1 MPKWD
6 KNRNYYADLDVHS
19 TASADEIKKQFKK
32 LALKYHPDRNP
43 GREAEVN
50 PKFQLI
56 QSAHEILTDETL
68 RRQYDEARR
77 SSASRYPMASGVRG
91 NPWQD
96 IAKQYPPPPRRPPQ
110 PAPRS
115 GAQRYANFTNG
126 VPRPARPTPSDDP
139 QARKSNADA
148 WDSMRSH
155 ASRAKPPPTP
165 GRAPTSA
172 ARDAKAEQPPPR
184 TAYQKQKAQAAFG
197 SRRAGFTPMSPGVAD
212 EPPVTNKNY
221 FTTRTHSNIFAE
233 TIPETTPDKFPTE
246 TPVDPFED
254 IKERYMDGRKSTP
267 YHSSG
272 GEKTSLFS
280 EGPGLSRTTSARMP
294 PRKMDVPPPFP
305 RARPRRSSSP
315 KSSSNDGGSEDSS
328 KVNAGLGA
336 SANRR
341 ASYSSNHIPTR
352 TTGDP
357 KVDAMNAAPQPEP
370 AAAGSI
376 PTEPVNVNN
385 AFVPG
390 VNPAQPNGGPSVYAS
405 QPAKHFHLSNPPSQF
420 SSVRSRPDRAKE
432 HAPRASDW
440 LSLVTGFDLRSTS
453 SEAVKSDSPSLT
465 PLEAQQRRTLS
476 QLMDKQPKLGKDL
489 DQLSTESTGKAA
501 GDSCAA
507 TTQRAKT
514 TADKGCSSFNFAA
527 ANDSTTKDAGAKPF
541 PKSSTDNINT
551 KFVEGDHPDDWQFK
565 AGTSSASE
573 AYTPSKTRPQ
583 PRSRVTRRQV
593 QKSRPSPT
601 IHMPSTQDSSE
612 DTSKHAFSA
621 GEWNEQIGS
630 RHFEPQPSNSASS
643 SPTRRT
649 QPRKTKPVKMTAG
662 TAGMVDDDS
671 EGWQEIPR
679 PPSGTTSASAS
690 VSAAPPSPNAMDI
703 DSPAPSNV
711 EDTPKASQTN
721 GARNIPVEPHRADWR
736 AGNVNGVHSK
746 PASVSSGSE
755 SGKSGFRESSA
766 PPPGPVPPTA
776 TQFAPHN
783 GGSEDSE
790 EFRMKF
796 SEFKKVEPFTDT
808 APTGL
813 KSFADLKSTLP
824 FESRPSEQIPLEK
837 EISSVPLIFP
847 TPPVAPRLP
856 PTMSVAGLR
865 PNTTSFRKYA
875 QDFYN
880 YMDKWETFHN
890 KIMLHFITRQD
901 NFKARRQQ
909 RGTAWLDTT
918 VGGDGAREYLTELDQ
933 DQVIHSQW
941 MDALKEHRKK
951 IAEFTEFRD
960 RVK

>member
-6 KNRNYYADLDVHS
+6 KTRNYYADLEVSS

-32 LALKYHPDRNP
+32 LDRNP

-68 RRQYDEARR
+68 RRQYDDARR
-77 SSASRYPMASGVRG
+77 AAPSRYPMASGVRG

-96 IAKQYPPPPRRPPQ
+96 IAKQYPQPPRRQQ

-139 QARKSNADA
+139 QSRKSNADA

-155 ASRAKPPPTP
+155 AARAKPPPTP

-172 ARDAKAEQPPPR
+172 ARDAKADQPPPPPPR

-197 SRRAGFTPMSPGVAD
+197 SRRPGFTPRSPNVAD

-221 FTTRTHSNIFAE
+221 YTTRTHSNIFSE
-233 TIPETTPDKFPTE
+233 TIPETTPDQRPTE
-246 TPVDPFED
+246 TPIDPFED
-254 IKERYMDGRKSTP
+254 IKERYMDHRKSTP

-294 PRKMDVPPPFP
+294 PRKMEVPPFA
-305 RARPRRSSSP
+305 RTRPRRSSSP
-315 KSSSNDGGSEDSS
+315 KSSSNDGGSEDSTA
-328 KVNAGLGA
+328 VDAGSNA

-341 ASYSSNHIPTR
+341 ASYSTSHFQTR
-352 TTGDP
+352 ASDDP
-357 KVDAMNAAPQPEP
+357 NIDPMNTAPHSRVTPQPEP
-370 AAAGSI
+370 AAADGI
-376 PTEPVNVNN
+376 PKEPINVNN
-385 AFVPG
+385 GFVPG
-390 VNPAQPNGGPSVYAS
+390 VNPPQPNGGPSVYAS
-405 QPAKHFHLSNPPSQF
+405 QPAKQFHLSNPPPQF
-420 SSVRSRPDRAKE
+420 YAVRSRPDRAKE
-432 HAPRASDW
+432 HAQRAADW
-440 LSLVTGFDLRSTS
+440 LSVVTGFDFGSTS
-453 SEAVKSDSPSLT
+453 SEAVKTDSPTLT

-476 QLMDKQPKLGKDL
+476 RLMEKQPKLGRDL
-489 DQLSTESTGKAA
+489 DQLQPMTRGKNTD
-501 GDSCAA
+501 DSCATA
-507 TTQRAKT
+507 TKQTQS
-514 TADKGCSSFNFAA
+514 TANKDCSSFNF
-527 ANDSTTKDAGAKPF
+527 STTNDPIGKDTSARPF

-601 IHMPSTQDSSE
+601 VHMPSAQDSSE

-630 RHFEPQPSNSASS
+630 HHFEPQPSNSASS

-662 TAGMVDDDS
+662 TAGMVDDES

-679 PPSGTTSASAS
+679 PRSGTTSASAS

-703 DSPAPSNV
+703 DSPAPDNV
-711 EDTPKASQTN
+711 DHTPKASQTN

-736 AGNVNGVHSK
+736 AGDVNGVHSK
-746 PASVSSGSE
+746 PSSLSGSD
-755 SGKSGFRESSA
+755 SGRNGLRESSA
-766 PPPGPVPPTA
+766 PPPTTA
-776 TQFAPHN
+776 NHFTPHN

-837 EISSVPLIFP
+837 EISSVPLTFP

-880 YMDKWETFHN
+880 YMDKWEVFHN
-890 KIMLHFITRQD
+890 KIMLHFATRQD
-901 NFKARRQQ
+901 NFKTRRQQ

-918 VGGDGAREYLTELDQ
+918 VSGDGAREYLTELDQ

-951 IAEFTEFRD
+951 IAEFAEFRD